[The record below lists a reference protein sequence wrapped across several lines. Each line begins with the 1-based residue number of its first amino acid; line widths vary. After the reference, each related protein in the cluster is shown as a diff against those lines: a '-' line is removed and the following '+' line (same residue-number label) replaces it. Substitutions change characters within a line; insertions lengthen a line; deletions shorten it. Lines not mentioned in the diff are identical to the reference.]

1 VVQYLAVNHKIPL
14 RRFVT
19 PMGYGKTEA
28 VAENTSAAG
37 RAQNR
42 RVEVKMLTNRGLSQ
56 QRSTTAAPATPPVKP

>member
-1 VVQYLAVNHKIPL
+1 LAVQHKIPL

-28 VAENTSAAG
+28 VAENSTAAG

-42 RVEVKMLTNRGLSQ
+42 RVEVKMLMNRGLSQ
-56 QRSTTAAPATPPVKP
+56 QRTTTPAAPAVKP